1 MDANYQAGG
10 DLVLSWINP
19 SAATN
24 WDRVNQIR
32 ITIEDTN
39 GNTVGHVKTIN
50 TNQTVTLPAALIQAL
65 KDTGDG
71 TLAKWRIQTRA
82 YNPLPTTNL
91 QYARGYSNK
100 VVLT

>member
-1 MDANYQAGG
+1 
-10 DLVLSWINP
+10 VLSWTNP

-24 WDRVNQIR
+24 WDRVDQIR
-32 ITIEDTN
+32 FSFLDTRCN
-39 GNTVGHVKTIN
+39 SVGKARTIN
-50 TNQTVTLPAALIQAL
+50 TNQTVTLPAALIQVM

-82 YNPLPTTNL
+82 YNSLPTTNL

-100 VVLT
+100 VVLP